1 MKNASISLE
10 PTSADI
16 NSLIAL
22 YKAGHYPEMESQLRL
37 LVDRFPNFGLGYKL
51 LGSALQI
58 QGKNA
63 LPALKMAANLLP
75 GEADSHF
82 NLGVAQNMF
91 GLIDEAAAS
100 YRRALQIKPDYAE
113 AHRNLGNVLADLRLL
128 DDAAASYRRALQFD
142 FDDAETY
149 RNLGNVL
156 IDLGLLDEAVASHR
170 RAVALKSDDAL
181 ANFDMG
187 NALTEAGH
195 FEEAAASY
203 RRALQIKPDFA
214 EAHNKLG
221 VSLKALGQFD
231 NAQASYRHALK
242 LNPMLAE
249 SHNNLGKLL
258 DELGQTDAAVT
269 SFRRA
274 IELKPDF
281 AEAHSNLGDILQALG
296 QHDDARASKRRALQ
310 LNYNSAELHTK
321 LGVTLLERG
330 QIDSAVANFRRATLL
345 NPDYVRAHI
354 NLGSALLKRQQFGEA
369 EDCFCRALQLNKE
382 SATAK
387 LNLSFALLSQCRYA
401 EAWPKYE
408 ARYDPS
414 ISGRL
419 SIPPNLPFP
428 QWRGEHLAGKS
439 IVVWPEQGFGDEIQF
454 ARFVPM
460 LKDVGAS
467 RITLVCKPPLKR
479 LMETLEGVDT
489 VVARSE
495 AASLP
500 NHDYWTFP
508 MSLPLYFGTTIETI
522 PAKLPYLNVPSKQL
536 NQWHERLPLGN
547 VKVGLAWK
555 GNPEHSNDSN
565 RSLPSISTLAPLWT
579 VPGVTFISLQ
589 KGPGE
594 DEAVT
599 PPVDQPILH
608 LGSEIRD
615 FADTSAIVAQLDL
628 VICIDTAIAHLAG
641 ALNTPC
647 WVLLPVIGIDWRWLP
662 EGKDSPWYPG
672 VMRLFR
678 QTKSDDWSATIGE
691 VAQALNTLVKERGIS
706 GIDHV

>member
-16 NSLIAL
+16 NSLIEL
-22 YKAGHYPEMESQLRL
+22 YKAGHYSEMESQLRL

-82 NLGVAQNMF
+82 NLGVAQNLF
-91 GLIDEAAAS
+91 GLIDEAAAN

-113 AHRNLGNVLADLRLL
+113 AHRNLGNVLAELRLL

-142 FDDAETY
+142 FDDAETH

-170 RAVALKSDDAL
+170 RAVAIKSDDAL

-203 RRALQIKPDFA
+203 RRTLQIKPDFA

-231 NAQASYRHALK
+231 NARASYRHALE
-242 LNPMLAE
+242 LNPMFAE

-269 SFRRA
+269 NFRRA

-310 LNYNSAELHTK
+310 LNYKFAEWHNK
-321 LGVTLLERG
+321 LGVTVLERG
-330 QIDSAVANFRRATLL
+330 QIDSAVANFRRATHLK
-345 NPDYVRAHI
+345 PDYIRAHI
-354 NLGSALLKRQQFGEA
+354 NLGSALLKRQQFGAA
-369 EDCFCRALQLNKE
+369 EGSFRRALQLDID

-414 ISGRL
+414 IARRL
-419 SIPPNLPFP
+419 SIPPDFPFP

-454 ARFVPM
+454 ARFIPM
-460 LKDVGAS
+460 LKSIGAY
-467 RITLVCKPPLKR
+467 RITVVCKPPLKT
-479 LMETLEGVDT
+479 LMETLEGVDA

-500 NHDYWTFP
+500 YHDYWTFP
-508 MSLPLYFGTTIETI
+508 MSLPLYFGTTLETV
-522 PAKLPYLNVPSKQL
+522 PAKLPYLNVPLECLSRWRGRFSNNL
-536 NQWHERLPLGN
+536 M
-547 VKVGLAWK
+547 KVGLVWK
-555 GNPEHSNDSN
+555 GNDIPNPF
-565 RSLPSISTLAPLWT
+565 RSLPGLTALARLWAI
-579 VPGVTFISLQ
+579 PGVTFISLQ

-608 LGSEIRD
+608 LGSEIQD

-691 VAQALNTLVKERGIS
+691 VAQALNTLVNERGIS